1 MLRTDILKKH
11 NLLEILKTV
20 REHGPITK
28 PKIAALTG
36 LAGATVH
43 NLVTELCAGGIIAE
57 DGIANSNGGRK
68 ASIFRFNESKYQ
80 IIGIN
85 VGAEATTIISFDMNI
100 NPINKSAVRFA
111 LAEHSVEEG
120 IAFLEDS
127 IDSFI
132 EKTALSKEDILG
144 IGISVPGPVNSDEGK
159 IIRLICAP
167 DWVKI
172 PLGSILARHLDI
184 PVFVGNDSNNTALY
198 LHDSEKNREVDN
210 MVFVSTTNGIG
221 TGIIING
228 KLFHGSHFVSGE
240 IGHISVNLSGEECTC
255 GNRGC
260 IEQVASGAGILKIA
274 ENAIA
279 HGQDSKLSAAL
290 KDGKGDLDMNDIIQ
304 AAKEN
309 DVYTLS
315 LLESAASY
323 ISICIGDI
331 IRIYDPEKIVVSSG
345 WLGSFPDIYNSIKNS
360 VYEKNNLIN
369 RDSVAID
376 LAQEDDLFALG
387 GAAMVMDY
395 HLNETERSSFLE
407 KANSF

>member
-1 MLRTDILKKH
+1 MLRTDILKKY

-20 REHGPITK
+20 REQGPITK
-28 PKIAALTG
+28 PKIAAFTG

-68 ASIFRFNESKYQ
+68 ASIFRFNATKYH

-85 VGAEATTIISFDMNI
+85 VGAESTTIISFDMNI
-100 NPINKSAVRFA
+100 NHINKSENRFV

-120 IAFLEDS
+120 IAFLEGA
-127 IDSFI
+127 INSFI
-132 EKTALSKEDILG
+132 KKTALSKEKILG
-144 IGISVPGPVNSDEGK
+144 IGISVPGPVNSDEGT

-172 PLGSILARHLDI
+172 PLGAILSRHLDI

-198 LHDSEKNREVDN
+198 LHDSEKNREEDN

-240 IGHISVNLSGEECTC
+240 IGHISVDLSGDECTC
-255 GNRGC
+255 GNSGC

-274 ENAIA
+274 KSAIVR
-279 HGQDSKLSAAL
+279 GQDTKLQAAL
-290 KDGKGDLDMNDIIQ
+290 KDGKSSLDMDTIIH

-309 DVYTLS
+309 DAVALS
-315 LLESAASY
+315 LFESAASY
-323 ISICIGDI
+323 LSICIGDI
-331 IRIYDPEKIVVSSG
+331 IRIYDPEKIIISSN
-345 WLGSFPDIYNSIKNS
+345 WLGSFPGIYNSIKNS
-360 VYEKNNLIN
+360 VYEKNHLIN

-376 LAQEDDLFALG
+376 LAEEDDLFVLG

-395 HLNETERSSFLE
+395 HLNETDYSKFV
-407 KANSF
+407 